1 MRVLMIILSVIFT
14 LHLSSTIIN
23 VPADQPTIQA
33 GINTSV
39 DADTVLVQPGTYVE
53 NINYNGKNI
62 TVASL
67 FLTTQ
72 DTTYISATVID
83 GDQEGSV
90 VIINYVDNSTAVLCG
105 FTITNGESQA
115 LSGTSGRGG
124 GIYMKYSNP
133 TLHNIIIK
141 GNSARFDG
149 GGIFCKES
157 CPYLKD
163 VIIIEN
169 TTGYSGGGIYC
180 HDNSIIN
187 LENVTISRNIAIK
200 STGGGIYCYDNSN
213 LIFDPENRCNIFLNS
228 APSGTDLNTYYDCPI
243 INVIVDTFTV
253 SEPTDYFAYPV
264 GNFTY
269 DILNSKF
276 EPVNEDLYVSPTGS
290 NNNTGLTAE
299 DPLLSINYA
308 LLKIESFNE
317 ETHTIHIANGTYSP
331 SQTGEF
337 YPIICKDYIYI
348 QGEEQE
354 FTILDGESSN
364 RILHCPKEYD
374 SVVVENVTIRNG
386 NARRGGG
393 IFCDMYSS
401 PSFNNIT
408 ISNNY
413 ASYKGGG
420 IFCEESN
427 SNPHLTNV
435 IISDNSVGYAG
446 GGIASGCGYPNSLYL
461 SNVTI
466 KDNNAGTGGGI
477 YWVGED
483 IFFDDNNRCNIYS
496 NTSSNN
502 LGNDLYFEY
511 VYSNI
516 IYVFVDTF
524 TVYYPTETHAYP
536 IDNFSFSILHSYGN
550 NQVNGDLYV
559 AVDGDDSNSGLTPE
573 DPLQTIQFAI
583 DMIYADSLQTRSIY
597 ISAGT
602 YSSSTNGESFPIQTH
617 YATNYVSIIGDENGE
632 TILDANHQNRVFTI
646 NNLAESTIKNLTI
659 INGVA
664 ANGGG
669 IYLCDSSPTF
679 EKVLVTNNSATN
691 FGGGVYCGKISDP
704 EFINTTISEN
714 SADSNGGGIYCSYSN
729 PTLLNCILWNDSPNE
744 IELTTSSSIQVSY
757 SNIQGG
763 WEGEGNIDADP
774 LFADPQNGDFHLN
787 WVNFPLPDSTLSPC
801 IDAGDPNS
809 PFDPDGTIA
818 DMGAF
823 YFDQNQQ
830 GTEDIQIALIGCNLF
845 QNYPNPFNPTTTISF
860 SIIEDSNIELS
871 IYNIKGQKV
880 KQLVSDQLSAGQHSV
895 VWDGDDESGKLVSS
909 GVYLYKL
916 NVNGKTEAVKKCLL
930 LK

>member
-53 NINYNGKNI
+53 NIDYNGKNI
-62 TVASL
+62 TIGSL

-72 DTTYISATVID
+72 DTSYISQTIVD
-83 GDQEGSV
+83 GNQAGSV
-90 VIINYVDNSTAVLCG
+90 VIIEYVDNSTAVLCG

-124 GIYMKYSNP
+124 GIYIKYSNP

-149 GGIFCKES
+149 GGIYCKES
-157 CPYLKD
+157 NLNLTN

-180 HDNSIIN
+180 YDNSIIN
-187 LENVTISRNIAIK
+187 LENVTISKNIAIK

-213 LIFDPENRCNIFLNS
+213 VIFSQENLCNIFLNS
-228 APSGTDLNTYYDCPI
+228 APSGTDLNAEYNCPI

-253 SEPTDYFAYPV
+253 PEPTDYFTYPV
-264 GNFTY
+264 DNFTF
-269 DILNSKF
+269 DILNAKF

-290 NNNTGLTAE
+290 DNNTGLTTD

-308 LLKIESFNE
+308 LLKIESYNE
-317 ETHTIHIANGTYSP
+317 ESHTIHIANGTYSP

-337 YPIICKDYIYI
+337 YPVICKDYISI
-348 QGEEQE
+348 QGEEQGL
-354 FTILDGESSN
+354 TILDGEESN

-374 SVVVENVTIRNG
+374 SVVVENVTIMNG

-477 YWVGED
+477 YWVGEN
-483 IFFDDNNRCNIYS
+483 INFDDNNRCNIYS

-511 VYSNI
+511 VYSNV

-524 TVYYPTETHAYP
+524 TVLIPTEIHSYP
-536 IDNFSFSILHSYGN
+536 IENFSFNILNSIEN
-550 NQVNGDLYV
+550 N
-559 AVDGDDSNSGLTPE
+559 S
-573 DPLQTIQFAI
+573 
-583 DMIYADSLQTRSIY
+583 
-597 ISAGT
+597 
-602 YSSSTNGESFPIQTH
+602 
-617 YATNYVSIIGDENGE
+617 
-632 TILDANHQNRVFTI
+632 I
-646 NNLAESTIKNLTI
+646 NNEI
-659 INGVA
+659 I
-664 ANGGG
+664 
-669 IYLCDSSPTF
+669 L
-679 EKVLVTNNSATN
+679 
-691 FGGGVYCGKISDP
+691 
-704 EFINTTISEN
+704 
-714 SADSNGGGIYCSYSN
+714 N
-729 PTLLNCILWNDSPNE
+729 PVVSLN
-744 IELTTSSSIQVSY
+744 Q
-757 SNIQGG
+757 
-763 WEGEGNIDADP
+763 
-774 LFADPQNGDFHLN
+774 
-787 WVNFPLPDSTLSPC
+787 NFPS
-801 IDAGDPNS
+801 
-809 PFDPDGTIA
+809 
-818 DMGAF
+818 
-823 YFDQNQQ
+823 
-830 GTEDIQIALIGCNLF
+830 
-845 QNYPNPFNPTTTISF
+845 PFNPSTTIEF
-860 SIIEDSNIELS
+860 SIHNKSKIELS
-871 IYNIKGQKV
+871 IFNIKGQKV
-880 KQLVSDQLSAGQHSV
+880 KSLAKETFERGNQSIIWNGE
-895 VWDGDDESGKLVSS
+895 DESGKTLSS
-909 GVYLYKL
+909 GIYFYKL